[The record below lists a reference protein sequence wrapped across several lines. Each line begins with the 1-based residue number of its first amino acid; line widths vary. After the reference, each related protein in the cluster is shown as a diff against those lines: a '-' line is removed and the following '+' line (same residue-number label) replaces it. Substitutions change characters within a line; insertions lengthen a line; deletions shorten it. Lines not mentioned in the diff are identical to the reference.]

1 MFILIL
7 KTSPECANN
16 LCIHWCKN
24 KLNTSIQTINKT
36 IRVDLGLKKVK
47 KTPSASSNSQTH
59 CRKKDKFQITL

>member
-1 MFILIL
+1 MTL
-7 KTSPECANN
+7 KENPPTQRDMA
-16 LCIHWCKN
+16 N
-24 KLNTSIQTINKT
+24 KLNTSVQTINKT